1 MNGEGSLN
9 IDKLMKMLKDYADE
23 RIKSSIGDKDKK
35 YELLP
40 VIDIKN
46 DSFSPLDK
54 DKSESK
60 IISLINSYIIF
71 EFWDKKEHT
80 IQHILGK
87 LLKYKDSYLIIK
99 PYNYINEPDFF
110 KEFEKVH
117 IDKIRGIEKYEEC
130 NPSLKFKDE
139 FKDTICEI
147 TDRDNKTITVLVND
161 FDNFEI
167 EFQFKYKDEN
177 GERIGA
183 GSYPICLIKD
193 IKLL

>member
-1 MNGEGSLN
+1 MEGN
-9 IDKLMKMLKDYADE
+9 INVDKLIKKLKDYADE
-23 RIKSSIGDKDKK
+23 RIKSSIADKDKK

-46 DSFSPLDK
+46 NSFSSLDQ
-54 DKSESK
+54 DKNESK
-60 IISLINSYIIF
+60 IISLINGYIIF

-80 IQHILGK
+80 IQHIVGK
-87 LLKYKDSYLIIK
+87 LLEYKDSYLLIK
-99 PYNYINEPDFF
+99 PYDYINEPDFF

-117 IDKIRGIEKYEEC
+117 IDKIRGIERYEKG
-130 NPSLKFKDE
+130 NPSLKLKDE

-147 TDRDNKTITVLVND
+147 TDRDNKTITALVND
-161 FDNFEI
+161 FDCFEI
-167 EFQFKYKDEN
+167 LFEFKYNDEY
-177 GERIGA
+177 GVRIGT